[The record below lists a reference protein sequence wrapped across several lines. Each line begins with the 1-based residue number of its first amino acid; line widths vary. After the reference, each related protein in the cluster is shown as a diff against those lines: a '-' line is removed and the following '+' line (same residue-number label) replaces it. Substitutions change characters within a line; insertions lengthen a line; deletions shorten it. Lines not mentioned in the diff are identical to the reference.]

1 MSLSLNCCIL
11 GDARTFTVKI
21 EKTDNVNILK
31 KRIKE
36 EKAFFFNGVD
46 ASDLEVWQVNI
57 PVHGNFMETF
67 EVFNPDGEPLSELDT
82 LAEIFL
88 DQLHAKHLHIVVQNR
103 QVVGECD
110 TPT

>member
-1 MSLSLNCCIL
+1 
-11 GDARTFTVKI
+11 
-21 EKTDNVNILK
+21 
-31 KRIKE
+31 
-36 EKAFFFNGVD
+36 
-46 ASDLEVWQVNI
+46 
-57 PVHGNFMETF
+57 METF